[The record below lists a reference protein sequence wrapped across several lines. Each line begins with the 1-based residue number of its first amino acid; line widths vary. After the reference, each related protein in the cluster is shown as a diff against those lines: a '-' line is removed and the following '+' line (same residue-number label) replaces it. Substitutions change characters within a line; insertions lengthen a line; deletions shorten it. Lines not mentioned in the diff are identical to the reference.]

1 MTEMTP
7 AQRVAAYVQLRDH
20 KAEATKAFDKS
31 LERVVAAMEKLEN
44 ELLNDL
50 NTSGANSIACDSGTV
65 HRTRQFNVSVN
76 NREAFLEYI
85 KEKNIWEA
93 LDVKANKTF
102 VKEHMEEEGEALP
115 GLNVTQFDKI
125 GVRRS

>member
-1 MTEMTP
+1 MAELTP
-7 AQRVAAYVQLRDH
+7 AQRVAAYIQLRDY
-20 KAEATKAFDKS
+20 KAAAEKEFDKS
-31 LERVVAAMEKLEN
+31 IERVKLAMERLEN
-44 ELLNDL
+44 DLLNDL
-50 NTSGANSIACDSGTV
+50 NVSGANSIACDAGTV

-76 NREAFLEYI
+76 NREAFLEYV